1 MQQAKHSHLPL
12 ALGAALIVLAAL
24 TRLLPHPPNFTP
36 IEAMA
41 LFGGAM
47 LVNRVWA
54 LGITLG
60 AMLLSD
66 LVIGAH
72 SLQLVVYACLIGGV
86 FLGTW
91 IGPEAKLRRV
101 VAAGLA
107 SAIGFFIV
115 TNFAVWATSGM
126 YSKDLAGLV
135 LCYEAAVPFFR
146 NSLAA
151 LGVYGLVLFGAAHL
165 YRRWATPAAAQA
177 S

>member
-1 MQQAKHSHLPL
+1 MQQATQRHLPL
-12 ALGAALIVLAAL
+12 ALGTALIVLAAL

-54 LGITLG
+54 IGITLG

-66 LVIGAH
+66 LIIGAH
-72 SLQLVVYACLIGGV
+72 SLQLVVYGCLIGGV

-107 SAIGFFIV
+107 SAIGFFVI

-126 YSKDLAGLV
+126 YPKNVEGLIA
-135 LCYEAAVPFFR
+135 CYVAAVPFFR

-151 LGVYGLVLFGAAHL
+151 LSVYGLVLFGAAHL
-165 YRRWATPAAAQA
+165 YRRWSTPAPAQA
-177 S
+177 

>member
-1 MQQAKHSHLPL
+1 MPQPKSSHLPL

-47 LVNRVWA
+47 LVNRYWA
-54 LGITLG
+54 IGITLG

-66 LVIGAH
+66 LIIGVH

-86 FLGTW
+86 LLGTW
-91 IGPEAKLRRV
+91 VGPQARLRRV

-107 SAIGFFIV
+107 SAIGFFVI

-126 YSKDLAGLV
+126 YSKDLAGLL
-135 LCYEAAVPFFR
+135 LCYEMALPFFR
-146 NSLAA
+146 NSVAA
-151 LGVYGLVLFGAAHL
+151 LAVYGLALFGAAYL
-165 YRRWATPAAAQA
+165 YRRWAQPAALQA
-177 S
+177 